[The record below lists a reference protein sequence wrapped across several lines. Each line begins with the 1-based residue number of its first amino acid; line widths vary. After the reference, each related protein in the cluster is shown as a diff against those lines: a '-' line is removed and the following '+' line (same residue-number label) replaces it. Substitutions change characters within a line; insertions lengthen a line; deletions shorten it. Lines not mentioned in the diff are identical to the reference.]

1 MTSLATNMSVR
12 TNLQYIAV
20 AEMRN
25 EIFQYSTSTANFR
38 TTGTFTAPY
47 RDGQT
52 QAVSIPAGTIL
63 VETGKKLYRGP
74 NPNVPTFL
82 VQVMAFT
89 NGSSTDG
96 GVIRTPGNG
105 QSLLDGTNKAVF
117 GFIDPSSP
125 NVALYS
131 VERNPDH
138 ADGLYYS
145 SLALLTAGGAA
156 TTAAGYAAA
165 GGVAHKGPSLFTGG
179 TVTANGL
186 SVNSLSVSANNSA
199 SVAITAVVATA
210 TVATYTVPTGHGIT
224 AGQTVTVSGLG
235 ATTLGGA
242 TTAVNLASTFAVYSG
257 GFITYTTATTH
268 GYAAGQFVTTAF
280 TAGTNTAGFTVTN
293 AVIVSIPST
302 TTFVIRGPASAPS
315 ALGGSPAGTVISP
328 NMNVVNA
335 VVATAGGRGPVVVR
349 HWRWRRR
356 LQG

>member
-25 EIFQYSTSTANFR
+25 EVFQYSTSTVNFK

-52 QAVSIPAGTIL
+52 QGVSIPAGTIL

-89 NGSSTDG
+89 NGSATDG
-96 GVIRTPGNG
+96 KVTTSPGNG
-105 QSLLDGTNKAVF
+105 QSLLDANNKAVF

-145 SLALLTAGGAA
+145 SLALLTAGGNV
-156 TTAAGYAAA
+156 TTTAGYATA

-179 TVTANGL
+179 TVTAGAGVTITGGALQQAVSTISTITSSALTINT
-186 SVNSLSVSANNSA
+186 SLANVFIVTPAYTGTQTISILGAVGSIFTIVFTGAPSSTPVLAIPVASA
-199 SVAITAVVATA
+199 TCA
-210 TVATYTVPTGHGIT
+210 TV
-224 AGQTVTVSGLG
+224 QCQVSGAAVG
-235 ATTLGGA
+235 A
-242 TTAVNLASTFAVYSG
+242 
-257 GFITYTTATTH
+257 
-268 GYAAGQFVTTAF
+268 
-280 TAGTNTAGFTVTN
+280 
-293 AVIVSIPST
+293 
-302 TTFVIRGPASAPS
+302 TFVIN
-315 ALGGSPAGTVISP
+315 GGNVGSMTGRVMIIGVIT
-328 NMNVVNA
+328 A
-335 VVATAGGRGPVVVR
+335 AAT
-349 HWRWRRR
+349 
-356 LQG
+356 